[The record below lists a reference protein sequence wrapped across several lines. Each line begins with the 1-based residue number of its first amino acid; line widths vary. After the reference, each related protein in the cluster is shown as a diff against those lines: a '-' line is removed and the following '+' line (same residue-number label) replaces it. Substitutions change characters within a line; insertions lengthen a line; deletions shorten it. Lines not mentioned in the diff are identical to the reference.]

1 MKDKKLYPY
10 ERQMNFIRLMDEAFD
25 ENIEEIKKELQD
37 EGIDVN
43 EVQKE
48 LLGFIKKQ
56 KAKLSIEKGKLMK
69 QALLEKLKSN
79 SAEPSIE
86 SVMLAFR
93 GDKNSK
99 SQIEVDKDMLD
110 KLNVIK
116 EIKKQF
122 DGDSDDESNKNG

>member
-10 ERQMNFIRLMDEAFD
+10 EIQMNFIRLMDEAFD

-37 EGIDVN
+37 EGIDIK
-43 EVQKE
+43 EIQKE
-48 LLGFIKKQ
+48 LLGFINKQ
-56 KAKLSIEKGKLMK
+56 KAKLRIEKGKLMK
-69 QALLEKLKSN
+69 REYNEKIKIN
-79 SAEPSIE
+79 SAEPSIN

-93 GDKNSK
+93 ADKNSN
-99 SQIEVDKDMLD
+99 SQKEFDNELVN

-122 DGDSDDESNKNG
+122 DKDSDDGSNKNG

>member
-10 ERQMNFIRLMDEAFD
+10 ESQMNFIRLIDEALD

-37 EGIDVN
+37 EGIDIK

-48 LLGFIKKQ
+48 LLSFIKKQ
-56 KAKLSIEKGKLMK
+56 RAKLSIEKGKLMMREYN
-69 QALLEKLKSN
+69 EKIKSN
-79 SAEPSIE
+79 SSEPSIN

-93 GDKNSK
+93 ADKNSN
-99 SQIEVDKDMLD
+99 SQKEFDNELAN

-116 EIKKQF
+116 EIKEKF

>member
-10 ERQMNFIRLMDEAFD
+10 EIQMNFIRLMDEAFD
-25 ENIEEIKKELQD
+25 ENIEKIKKELQD
-37 EGIDVN
+37 EGIDIK
-43 EVQKE
+43 EIQKE

-56 KAKLSIEKGKLMK
+56 KAKIYIEKGKLMK
-69 QALLEKLKSN
+69 QAITEMIKSN
-79 SAEPSIE
+79 SAEPSIN

-93 GDKNSK
+93 SDKNSNAQK
-99 SQIEVDKDMLD
+99 EFDNELVK

-122 DGDSDDESNKNG
+122 DKDSDDKSNKNG

>member
-69 QALLEKLKSN
+69 QAFIEKLKSN

-99 SQIEVDKDMLD
+99 SQKEVDKDMLD

-122 DGDSDDESNKNG
+122 DGDSDDESNKIG

>member
-37 EGIDVN
+37 EGIDIK
-43 EVQKE
+43 EIQKE
-48 LLGFIKKQ
+48 LLSFIKKQ
-56 KAKLSIEKGKLMK
+56 RAKLLIEKGKLMK
-69 QALLEKLKSN
+69 QAITEKININ
-79 SAEPSIE
+79 SAEPSIN

-93 GDKNSK
+93 ADKNSN
-99 SQIEVDKDMLD
+99 SQKEFDNELVK

-122 DGDSDDESNKNG
+122 DGNTDEEGNKNS

>member
-10 ERQMNFIRLMDEAFD
+10 EIQMNFIRLMDEAFD

-37 EGIDVN
+37 EGIDIK
-43 EVQKE
+43 EIQKE
-48 LLGFIKKQ
+48 LLGFINKQ
-56 KAKLSIEKGKLMK
+56 KAKLRIEKGKLMK
-69 QALLEKLKSN
+69 REYNEKIKIN
-79 SAEPSIE
+79 SAEPSIN

-93 GDKNSK
+93 ADKISNSQK
-99 SQIEVDKDMLD
+99 EFDNELVN

-122 DGDSDDESNKNG
+122 DKDSDDGSNKNG

>member
-1 MKDKKLYPY
+1 MEDKKLYPF

-37 EGIDVN
+37 EGIDIK

-56 KAKLSIEKGKLMK
+56 KAKLFIEKGKLMK
-69 QALLEKLKSN
+69 QAFTEKLKSN
-79 SAEPSIE
+79 SAEPSVG

-93 GDKNSK
+93 GEKNST
-99 SQIEVDKDMLD
+99 SQKEVDKDMLD
-110 KLNVIK
+110 KLHVIK